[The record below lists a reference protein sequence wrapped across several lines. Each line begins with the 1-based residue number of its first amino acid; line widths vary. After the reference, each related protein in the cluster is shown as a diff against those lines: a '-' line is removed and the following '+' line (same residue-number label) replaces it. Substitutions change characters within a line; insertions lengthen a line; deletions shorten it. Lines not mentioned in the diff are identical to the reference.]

1 MAKRAN
7 DEQKR
12 MYGEFAA
19 MFWYCWNCAATPNR
33 YGQRMARPAS
43 DIAHIIG
50 GPGRSHD
57 RRNIIRLCRDCHRA
71 QHGERWPGS
80 PKQLTLANMLW
91 LKKLYDE
98 KFYDRKYLQSQ
109 RIRSGHLPPAR
120 RPE

>member
-7 DEQKR
+7 ASQRE
-12 MYGEFAA
+12 MYSEFAA
-19 MFWYCWNCAATPNR
+19 MYWFCWSCADRNNIAT
-33 YGQRMARPAS
+33 QAL

-57 RRNIIRLCRDCHRA
+57 RRNLIRLCRDCHRS

-91 LKKLYDE
+91 LKKRYDST
-98 KFYDRKYLQSQ
+98 FYDRKYLQSQ
-109 RIRSGHLPPAR
+109 RIRSGCLPSAR
-120 RPE
+120 RP

>member
-7 DEQKR
+7 ASQRE
-12 MYGEFAA
+12 MYSEFAA
-19 MFWYCWNCAATPNR
+19 LYWYCWNCAHHKNIAT
-33 YGQRMARPAS
+33 QAL

-80 PKQLTLANMLW
+80 PAQLTLANMLW
-91 LKKLYDE
+91 LKKRYDPM
-98 KFYDRKYLQSQ
+98 FYDRAYLKSI

-120 RPE
+120 SP